1 MKISRVSGTPCA
13 AFLVA
18 TLLFAT
24 ACGTAQS
31 PRRQVDDVAITAQV
45 KTKLASDISVT
56 SVTDIEVNTTNGVVT
71 LAGQVEN
78 DEVRHRAE
86 QIAAGVEGV
95 VSVNNNLQ
103 VEPVP
108 ARY

>member
-1 MKISRVSGTPCA
+1 MKVPSACGTLCA
-13 AFLVA
+13 VFLGA
-18 TLLFAT
+18 TLLFAI
-24 ACGTAQS
+24 ACTTSQS
-31 PRRQVDDVAITAQV
+31 PRRQLDDTAITAQV
-45 KTKLASDISVT
+45 KTKLASEISVT

-78 DEVRHRAE
+78 ESVRNQAE

-103 VEPVP
+103 IEP
-108 ARY
+108 AAL